1 MFVEAMKRYAF
12 LRTILF
18 MLFFIVGAGSLT
30 AVLLYP
36 DLVQH
41 YAKKRHYKSLQAF
54 NVHLEK
60 LNDEY
65 DILTHQLQTDPNL
78 IERLRIAIL
87 GEEPDTTDTAY
98 PKPTA
103 EQLAVAKQVLEKQT
117 QNQPPQADLPKWVT
131 RCQNPAL
138 RTTLFIAGVA
148 LVLISFTCFHAPKKH
163 TEKSE

>member
-1 MFVEAMKRYAF
+1 MKRYTF

-18 MLFFIVGAGSLT
+18 VVFFLVGASALT
-30 AVLLYP
+30 AVFLYP
-36 DLVQH
+36 DLIER
-41 YAKKRHYKSLQAF
+41 YEKKRHDKVLQDHTA
-54 NVHLEK
+54 HLEK